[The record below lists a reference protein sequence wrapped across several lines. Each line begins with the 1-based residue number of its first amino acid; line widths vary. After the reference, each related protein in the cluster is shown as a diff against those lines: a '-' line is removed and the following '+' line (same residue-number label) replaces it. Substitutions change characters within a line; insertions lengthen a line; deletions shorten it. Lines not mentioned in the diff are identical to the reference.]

1 MHTVIVRAA
10 IWLLACENLT
20 LRVSAILLDRSPGA
34 GRRDGR
40 RRWKMFERARLLI
53 SFSSPPL
60 YSLSAGDN
68 NGRRDR
74 LSRSVRSFNVTDP
87 CRRENRSWMEMEFA
101 FAWEMY
107 TGWTKYKYHLAYM
120 QDVLLISLIFVFSLQ
135 NGIIFFFYVNQYSF
149 VFLVEKNIRSC
160 RIRIKIGLWTKDIL
174 VWKIDNIFQPLSI
187 F

>member
-1 MHTVIVRAA
+1 
-10 IWLLACENLT
+10 
-20 LRVSAILLDRSPGA
+20 
-34 GRRDGR
+34 
-40 RRWKMFERARLLI
+40 
-53 SFSSPPL
+53 
-60 YSLSAGDN
+60 
-68 NGRRDR
+68 
-74 LSRSVRSFNVTDP
+74 
-87 CRRENRSWMEMEFA
+87 
-101 FAWEMY
+101 
-107 TGWTKYKYHLAYM
+107 M

>member
-40 RRWKMFERARLLI
+40 RRWKMFKRARLLI

-101 FAWEMY
+101 FA
-107 TGWTKYKYHLAYM
+107 
-120 QDVLLISLIFVFSLQ
+120 
-135 NGIIFFFYVNQYSF
+135 
-149 VFLVEKNIRSC
+149 
-160 RIRIKIGLWTKDIL
+160 
-174 VWKIDNIFQPLSI
+174 
-187 F
+187 